1 MLNSLRGS
9 HPSTSQQQPASRSAF
24 VTESD
29 VDLCQKSFTC
39 RGARGRGKKRTG
51 LTFGTLEVMLS
62 LSTKYIL
69 PHHSFVRRNIEY
81 GHLNTVRKLLGLRNL
96 KHMPTTWY
104 TSALWCLAGTE
115 SAPCL
120 LVVAST
126 SPPRPRPDS
135 S

>member
-9 HPSTSQQQPASRSAF
+9 HPSTSQHQPASRSAF

-29 VDLCQKSFTC
+29 VDLCQKSFIC

-51 LTFGTLEVMLS
+51 LTFGTLEVMLMVM
-62 LSTKYIL
+62 L
-69 PHHSFVRRNIEY
+69 RNIEY
-81 GHLNTVRKLLGLRNL
+81 GHLNTVRKLLGLKNQ
-96 KHMPTTWY
+96 KHMQSIWY

-115 SAPCL
+115 SEPCL

-126 SPPRPRPDS
+126 HPRPAQA
-135 S
+135 